1 MFKYSK
7 DGISVLSVLDAR
19 RAKKSGLFPV
29 KIQVIHNRK
38 QKYYSTGKELSKE
51 DKNTHIRGTHS
62 FDCKCLSLYCNSRN
76 QRCFFCF
83 SIIKSQVEA
92 LAERGDFC
100 FDALSMRLGRCTGT
114 TLNTA
119 IQGKID
125 AFKLNG
131 QVNSYY
137 NYRST
142 LKSIER
148 FAGGS
153 VPFSA
158 VSADWLSRLDKFL
171 RNEGKTVT
179 TINFYMKA
187 LKCVVN
193 DARRNGI
200 LKEAQYPFGRGKYE
214 IPSGNS
220 RKLALTME
228 QIKKVVT
235 YKGSKTVEKYRDFW
249 FFSYLCNGI
258 NFRDMLFLRYGNI
271 VDGEICFVRSKTSH
285 TSNHIREIRAVLT
298 PEMRDIIKR
307 WGNPDEG
314 NPDTFLFKYAKD
326 TEDEFVISNI
336 VRRVTHRCNIA
347 LAKIAQA
354 VGVPRFTTY
363 SARHSYATV
372 LKRSGTNIAYISE
385 SLGHSSLAI
394 TENYLA
400 SFEQEERIRN
410 AQLLTKFD

>member
-1 MFKYSK
+1 MK
-7 DGISVLSVLDAR
+7 LSEYAELDA
-19 RAKKSGLFPV
+19 
-29 KIQVIHNRK
+29 
-38 QKYYSTGKELSKE
+38 TELAALV
-51 DKNTHIRGTHS
+51 RGGAVS
-62 FDCKCLSLYCNSRN
+62 PREL
-76 QRCFFCF
+76 
-83 SIIKSQVEA
+83 VETA
-92 LAERGDFC
+92 L
-100 FDALSMRLGRCTGT
+100 
-114 TLNTA
+114 TA
-119 IQGKID
+119 IQRTDKEIH
-125 AFKLNG
+125 
-131 QVNSYY
+131 
-137 NYRST
+137 
-142 LKSIER
+142 
-148 FAGGS
+148 
-153 VPFSA
+153 A
-158 VSADWLSRLDKFL
+158 VVDYTYDYA
-171 RNEGKTVT
+171 
-179 TINFYMKA
+179 
-187 LKCVVN
+187 
-193 DARRNGI
+193 
-200 LKEAQYPFGRGKYE
+200 
-214 IPSGNS
+214 
-220 RKLALTME
+220 ME

-258 NFRDMLFLRYGNI
+258 NFKDMLFLRYGNI

-307 WGNPDEG
+307 WGNPDDG
-314 NPDTFLFKYAKD
+314 KPDTFLFKYARE

>member
-51 DKNTHIRGTHS
+51 DWEILAESKSRRLIEIRAS
-62 FDCKCLSLYCNSRN
+62 VENS
-76 QRCFFCF
+76 F

-158 VSADWLSRLDKFL
+158 VSADW
-171 RNEGKTVT
+171 
-179 TINFYMKA
+179 
-187 LKCVVN
+187 
-193 DARRNGI
+193 RNGI

>member
-1 MFKYSK
+1 M
-7 DGISVLSVLDAR
+7 
-19 RAKKSGLFPV
+19 
-29 KIQVIHNRK
+29 
-38 QKYYSTGKELSKE
+38 
-51 DKNTHIRGTHS
+51 
-62 FDCKCLSLYCNSRN
+62 
-76 QRCFFCF
+76 
-83 SIIKSQVEA
+83 
-92 LAERGDFC
+92 
-100 FDALSMRLGRCTGT
+100 
-114 TLNTA
+114 
-119 IQGKID
+119 
-125 AFKLNG
+125 
-131 QVNSYY
+131 
-137 NYRST
+137 
-142 LKSIER
+142 
-148 FAGGS
+148 
-153 VPFSA
+153 
-158 VSADWLSRLDKFL
+158 
-171 RNEGKTVT
+171 
-179 TINFYMKA
+179 
-187 LKCVVN
+187 
-193 DARRNGI
+193 
-200 LKEAQYPFGRGKYE
+200 
-214 IPSGNS
+214 
-220 RKLALTME
+220 
-228 QIKKVVT
+228 T

-307 WGNPDEG
+307 WGNPDDG

-385 SLGHSSLAI
+385 SLGHSSLTI

>member
-1 MFKYSK
+1 
-7 DGISVLSVLDAR
+7 
-19 RAKKSGLFPV
+19 
-29 KIQVIHNRK
+29 
-38 QKYYSTGKELSKE
+38 
-51 DKNTHIRGTHS
+51 
-62 FDCKCLSLYCNSRN
+62 
-76 QRCFFCF
+76 
-83 SIIKSQVEA
+83 
-92 LAERGDFC
+92 
-100 FDALSMRLGRCTGT
+100 MRLGRCTGT

-249 FFSYLCNGI
+249 FSPICATESISG
-258 NFRDMLFLRYGNI
+258 
-271 VDGEICFVRSKTSH
+271 ICFSCGMGTSW
-285 TSNHIREIRAVLT
+285 TVKSVL
-298 PEMRDIIKR
+298 
-307 WGNPDEG
+307 
-314 NPDTFLFKYAKD
+314 YAP
-326 TEDEFVISNI
+326 
-336 VRRVTHRCNIA
+336 RHRTRPTIYG
-347 LAKIAQA
+347 K
-354 VGVPRFTTY
+354 
-363 SARHSYATV
+363 
-372 LKRSGTNIAYISE
+372 
-385 SLGHSSLAI
+385 
-394 TENYLA
+394 
-400 SFEQEERIRN
+400 
-410 AQLLTKFD
+410 